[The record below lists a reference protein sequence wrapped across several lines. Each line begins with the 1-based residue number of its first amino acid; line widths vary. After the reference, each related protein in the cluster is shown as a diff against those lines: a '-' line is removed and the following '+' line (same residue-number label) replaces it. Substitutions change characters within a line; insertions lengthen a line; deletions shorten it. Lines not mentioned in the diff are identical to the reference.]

1 MEPKRPPVKRKRAYD
16 STRRREQARQTRDA
30 ILDSARWMFLRDG
43 FAPTTI
49 AAVAAAVA
57 VSPDTIYKTFGGK
70 AGLVRAIC
78 ERALAGAGPI
88 PAETRSDALQ
98 ADEPDPRKIIRGWG
112 ALTIEVAPRVAPIL
126 LLVRAAGASDPEMA
140 ALYAEM
146 GAQRLVRM
154 THNARNLDAAGH
166 LRAGLTVEHA
176 GELLWTY
183 SSPEL
188 FELLVFTRSWP
199 LDRYAAF
206 ISDAMIA
213 ALLPSPNA

>member
-1 MEPKRPPVKRKRAYD
+1 MEPKRSPVKRKRAYD
-16 STRRREQARQTRDA
+16 STRRSEQARQTRDA
-30 ILDSARWMFLRDG
+30 IVDSARRMFLRDG

-49 AAVAAAVA
+49 AAIAADVT

-78 ERALAGAGPI
+78 ERALLGTGPI

-112 ALTIEVAPRVAPIL
+112 ALTIEVAPRGAPIL

-140 ALYAEM
+140 ALYTEM

-154 THNARNLDAAGH
+154 THNARNLDAAGP

-176 GELLWTY
+176 GEILWTY

-188 FELLVFTRSWP
+188 FELLVLNRRWP

-213 ALLPSPNA
+213 ALLPSPTG

>member
-1 MEPKRPPVKRKRAYD
+1 MEPKRSPVKRKRAYD

-30 ILDSARWMFLRDG
+30 ILDSAQRMFLRDG

-49 AAVAAAVA
+49 AAIAADAA
-57 VSPDTIYKTFGGK
+57 VSPDTIYKTFAGK

-140 ALYAEM
+140 ALYTEM
-146 GAQRLVRM
+146 GTQRLVRM

-166 LRAGLTVEHA
+166 LREGLTVEHA

-188 FELLVFTRSWP
+188 FELLVLNRSWP

-206 ISDAMIA
+206 ISEATIGT
-213 ALLPSPNA
+213 LLPSPNG